1 MNEIFYNYN
10 NLEAYMNKMQLDYDA
25 TWLRWVKEIINTKL
39 IMFKYDNLPSPDL
52 TSEIMERAL
61 MFNNFLCGYK
71 DPTLGFIICRWRC
84 GSVYNLYWRPERVNL
99 YTLSGQSIR
108 MDVPYNEIVLF
119 RDNPMDIIPFLTLNS
134 WIEKI
139 IEKEKT
145 LDSVFDW
152 LSMPLIL
159 TGDKDQVNAL
169 KQLMKKSIKRDPF
182 VAAGKGYKDHVE
194 QFDIKLPAELEQI
207 YNIMKKYKGMA
218 MASIGIY
225 EVDEKR
231 ERIVTAEI
239 QSQNDFVDMV
249 YMGMYD
255 ERKRFIKE
263 VNERWGY
270 NITLR
275 EAYEENR
282 EANVKNAKD
291 MAAAEKA
298 PDVKIAEI
306 EAQANIQAATQKEAA
321 KDAER

>member
-10 NLEAYMNKMQLDYDA
+10 NLESYMNKMQLAYDG
-25 TWLRWVKEIINTKL
+25 TWLRWVKEIINTKI
-39 IMFKYDNLPSPDL
+39 IMFNYENLPSSDL

-61 MFNNFLCGYK
+61 MFNNFLCGYN
-71 DPTLGFIICRWRC
+71 DPVLGFIICRWRC
-84 GSVYNLYWRPERVNL
+84 GSVYNLYWRPERVSL
-99 YTLSGQSIR
+99 YTLTGKSIR
-108 MDVPYNEIVLF
+108 DDVPYSDIVLF

-145 LDSVFDW
+145 LDSVFNW

-159 TGDKDQVNAL
+159 TGDKEQVNAL
-169 KQLMKKSIKRDPF
+169 KIVMKKSLAREPF
-182 VAAGKGYKDHVE
+182 MAAGKGYKDHVE

-249 YMGMYD
+249 YMGMYN
-255 ERKRFIKE
+255 ERMRFITE
-263 VNERWGY
+263 VNKRWGY
-270 NITLR
+270 NIKLV
-275 EAYEENR
+275 EAYEQNR
-282 EANVKNAKD
+282 ESNVENQRELSK
-291 MAAAEKA
+291 AEKA
-298 PDVKIAEI
+298 PDVEIAKI
-306 EAQANIQAATQKEAA
+306 EANATVEASKKKEVNNNV
-321 KDAER
+321 ER